1 MRVARGAA
9 AMCVGASR
17 RRVTGVTAS
26 CVCNEGCVGAAVMWF
41 GRRRAVRARALQ
53 GHAGRLLGRPRA
65 SLRCKPSVGTADCIA
80 GGCKG
85 CIRAAEQRFCNRFQQ
100 RAVWTTQW
108 CCTRARGGR
117 GLRDAELHRLTNER
131 LGCQQVDA
139 LGTGSKSLVFGGI
152 HPKQNW
158 YWSRRRHTSNRTRG
172 TRSRLAA
179 ARTERFA
186 VQPQRTHATRVTPS
200 DRGYIIRR
208 EPRGCCPG
216 HTVIIPRR
224 GLPNTA
230 HQKRPLRTPPPRPW

>member
-1 MRVARGAA
+1 MCWRATASRHWCHGVVRVQRGLRRRGGDVVRATARRSCTRVAGACGAA
-9 AMCVGASR
+9 A
-17 RRVTGVTAS
+17 
-26 CVCNEGCVGAAVMWF
+26 W
-41 GRRRAVRARALQ
+41 
-53 GHAGRLLGRPRA
+53 RPRA
-65 SLRCKPSVGTADCIA
+65 SLRCKPRVGTADCIA

-139 LGTGSKSLVFGGI
+139 LGTGSKSRGGI

-172 TRSRLAA
+172 TRSRHTAASTERLRVCSGTDAA
-179 ARTERFA
+179 A
-186 VQPQRTHATRVTPS
+186 TR
-200 DRGYIIRR
+200 
-208 EPRGCCPG
+208 
-216 HTVIIPRR
+216 
-224 GLPNTA
+224 
-230 HQKRPLRTPPPRPW
+230 

>member
-1 MRVARGAA
+1 MPGHSAATWPRCLHTRHFMPPLRFALASSRRFARASQGRRAHAA
-9 AMCVGASR
+9 RRTWRRARELAVQARVGA
-17 RRVTGVTAS
+17 
-26 CVCNEGCVGAAVMWF
+26 
-41 GRRRAVRARALQ
+41 
-53 GHAGRLLGRPRA
+53 
-65 SLRCKPSVGTADCIA
+65 ADCIA

-139 LGTGSKSLVFGGI
+139 LGTGSKSRGGI

-172 TRSRLAA
+172 TRSRHTAASTERLRVCSGTDAA
-179 ARTERFA
+179 A
-186 VQPQRTHATRVTPS
+186 TR
-200 DRGYIIRR
+200 
-208 EPRGCCPG
+208 
-216 HTVIIPRR
+216 
-224 GLPNTA
+224 
-230 HQKRPLRTPPPRPW
+230 